1 MQRITIIGNLTTS
14 VDIQTEE
21 NKSLLRFR
29 IAVNDS
35 QTDYNTG
42 ETTEEMQ
49 DFDCVYWTNN
59 AKIANQLKKGTKIY
73 AEGRVKPD
81 IMDIDN
87 KNAQG
92 LLKLIIN
99 KLEVFQPN
107 VV

>member
-1 MQRITIIGNLTTS
+1 MQRITIIGHLITNS
-14 VDIQTEE
+14 NVRTEE
-21 NKSLLRFR
+21 NKSLSRFQ

-49 DFDCVYWTNN
+49 NFECVYWANS
-59 AKIANQLKKGTKIY
+59 AKIANQLKNGTKIY

-81 IMDIDN
+81 FITLDDGNIE
-87 KNAQG
+87 G

-99 KLEVFQPN
+99 KLEILQT
-107 VV
+107 

>member
-1 MQRITIIGNLTTS
+1 MQRIAIIGHLITS

-21 NKSLLRFR
+21 NKSLLRFQ

-42 ETTEEMQ
+42 EITEEIQ
-49 DFDCVYWTNN
+49 NFECVYWVNN
-59 AKIANQLKKGTKIY
+59 AKIANQLKNGTKIY

-81 IMDIDN
+81 FMKMDDGNIE
-87 KNAQG
+87 G

-99 KLEVFQPN
+99 KLEVLQP
-107 VV
+107 